1 MNFTSQ
7 SDNWL
12 TRGNL
17 FVVVLAQTLFA
28 TLPADL
34 PGTEI
39 MEAELALKRSKEL
52 VQTQNI
58 ENDLYE
64 NKGWTAPSLEEQ
76 LNQDETLTGIMG
88 EGAIFVP
95 RFTESRLEPEYVAI
109 KTDTLSKKE
118 YVGKEW
124 TGKHGIRLVV
134 PVGSYTIIIGSG
146 NMGKKIEYKVEVE
159 EGKTTLI
166 PPDWGGLVINTI
178 NEDGEFVSESYEVF
192 AVHSGESY
200 GKGFGVTQERLNDV
214 RTWILQPQVYRITR
228 NGENASS
235 ISNYITVQV
244 NPGELSYV
252 ELVFE
257 EDTGRL
263 IAGGVQKMR
272 LGNPKDSH
280 WTYGMRLGGSASY
293 RTLTTVN
300 EQKNDAWSAFGDLRM
315 RMLYNRYKIFWLTEL
330 YVREDMQ
337 WLNDEQKES
346 QWSVAQDMLQF
357 QSSVVYRFFE
367 WIGPY
372 TRVNAKTHI
381 FPEYYWRGNDP
392 IYRAR
397 AIDDNNAVI
406 FPGEKIRISPPF
418 DPLRLG
424 EGIGLNL
431 HSMISS
437 SLDISAQTGFAARQ
451 TIRKRIL
458 VKVDGEKGV
467 TFVPANEDIYDYGW
481 ENSLNIRLSLL
492 RFVTLDLLGEVFFPN
507 AKIKNYIIEELSA
520 DLRFALTRFLELS
533 YQQQL
538 VDRIAVGREE
548 EKGERFESLNIIQL
562 RLYVNF

>member
-1 MNFTSQ
+1 VNFTSQ
-7 SDNWL
+7 GKGWL
-12 TRGNL
+12 ARGKL

-28 TLPADL
+28 MRPSEL
-34 PGTEI
+34 PGTEV
-39 MEAELALKRSKEL
+39 MEAELALERSKNL

-58 ENDLYE
+58 KYDIYE
-64 NKGWTAPSLEEQ
+64 NKGWTAPNLEEQ
-76 LNQDETLTGIMG
+76 LSQDETLTGVMG

-95 RFTESRLEPEYVAI
+95 RFTESRLEPEYIAI
-109 KTDTLSKKE
+109 KIDTLSKE
-118 YVGKEW
+118 NTGKEW
-124 TGKHGIRLVV
+124 TGKHGTRLVV
-134 PVGSYTIIIGSG
+134 PVGTYIIIIGSG
-146 NMGKKIEYKVEVE
+146 NVDKRFEYRAEVE

-166 PPDWGGLVINTI
+166 PPDWGGMVINTI

-192 AVHSGESY
+192 AVHNGESY

-214 RTWILQPQVYRITR
+214 RTWILQPQIYRITR
-228 NGENASS
+228 SGENASS
-235 ISNYITVQV
+235 IANYITVQV

-257 EDTGRL
+257 ESSGRL
-263 IAGGVQKMR
+263 IAGGVQRMR
-272 LGNPKDSH
+272 LGISKDSH

-293 RTLTTVN
+293 TTLATAN
-300 EQKNDAWSAFGDLRM
+300 GQKNDTWNAFGDLRM

-330 YVREDMQ
+330 YIRENMQ
-337 WLNDEQKES
+337 WLNEEQKES
-346 QWSVAQDMLQF
+346 QWSVAQDLLQF

-372 TRVNAKTHI
+372 TRINVKTHI
-381 FPEYYWRGNDP
+381 FPEYYLVGNTP
-392 IYRAR
+392 VYAR
-397 AIDDNNAVI
+397 TVYNQVSEGD
-406 FPGEKIRISPPF
+406 KIRISPPF

-424 EGIGLNL
+424 EGVGLNL

-437 SLDISAQTGFAARQ
+437 SLDISAQSGFAARQ

-458 VKVDGEKGV
+458 LPVKDDGKTV
-467 TFVPANEDIYDYGW
+467 FVPANEDIYDYGW
-481 ENSLNIRLSLL
+481 ENSLNIRLSML
-492 RFVTLDLLGEVFFPN
+492 RFVTMDLVGEVFFPD
-507 AKIKNYIIEELSA
+507 AKIKNYMVEELSL

-538 VDRIAVGREE
+538 IDRVAAGFEE
-548 EKGERFESLNIIQL
+548 AKGERFESLNTIQL

>member
-1 MNFTSQ
+1 V
-7 SDNWL
+7 
-12 TRGNL
+12 TRAKL
-17 FVVVLAQTLFA
+17 FVVILAQTLFA
-28 TLPADL
+28 MRPSEL
-34 PGTEI
+34 PGTEV
-39 MEAELALKRSKEL
+39 MDAELALERSKNL

-58 ENDLYE
+58 AKELYE
-64 NKGWTAPSLEEQ
+64 NKGWTAPNLEEQ
-76 LNQDETLTGIMG
+76 LNQDETLTGVMG

-95 RFTESRLEPEYVAI
+95 RFTESRLEPEYLAI
-109 KTDTLSKKE
+109 KVDTLTKE
-118 YVGKEW
+118 YIGKEW
-124 TGKHGIRLVV
+124 TGKHGTRLVV
-134 PVGSYTIIIGSG
+134 PVGSYIVIIGSG
-146 NMGKKIEYKVEVE
+146 NVDKRFEYKVEVE

-166 PPDWGGLVINTI
+166 PPDWGGIVINTI
-178 NEDGEFVSESYEVF
+178 NEEGEYVSESYEVF
-192 AVHSGESY
+192 AVHNGESY

-257 EDTGRL
+257 ESTGRL

-272 LGNPKDSH
+272 LGNSRDSY

-293 RTLTTVN
+293 TTLVTVN
-300 EQKNDAWSAFGDLRM
+300 EQKNSTWNALGDLRL
-315 RMLYNRYKIFWLTEL
+315 RMLYNRYKIFWLTQL
-330 YVREDMQ
+330 YLRENMQ
-337 WLNDEQKES
+337 WLNEEQKES

-381 FPEYYWRGNDP
+381 FPEYYWIGNT
-392 IYRAR
+392 IVYRAFGLN
-397 AIDDNNAVI
+397 DDN
-406 FPGEKIRISPPF
+406 PTMYDHEKIRISPPF

-424 EGIGLNL
+424 EGVGLNL
-431 HSMISS
+431 HPMLFT
-437 SLDISAQTGFAARQ
+437 SLDVSAQTGFAARQ
-451 TIRKRIL
+451 TIRKNIL
-458 VKVDGEKGV
+458 VPVESNEKIV
-467 TFVPANEDIYDYGW
+467 FLPANEDIRDYGW
-481 ENSLNIRLSLL
+481 ENSLNVRLSLL
-492 RFVTLDLLGEVFFPN
+492 RFVTMDLVGEVFFPY
-507 AKIKNYIIEELSA
+507 AKLKNYIVEELSL
-520 DLRFALTRFLELS
+520 DLRIALTRFLELS

-538 VDRIAVGREE
+538 IDRIAAGFEE
-548 EKGERFESLNIIQL
+548 AKGERFESLNTVQL